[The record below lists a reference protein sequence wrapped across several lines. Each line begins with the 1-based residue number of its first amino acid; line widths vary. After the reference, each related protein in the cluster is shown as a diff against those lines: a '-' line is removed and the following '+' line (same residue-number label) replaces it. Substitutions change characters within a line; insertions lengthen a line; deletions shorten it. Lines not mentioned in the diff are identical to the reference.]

1 MSDETRPD
9 QKSQSPSPIAG
20 LKPNGEDLAG
30 SRPLSGPGGIER
42 RADQAHTSPQDRP
55 ADADSFFSAQKQAE
69 LQKSFSFAAFA
80 AELQSQGAAEAGA
93 SLTGAELL
101 AQAGEIASYLKAQ
114 FAEVSRRE
122 QTLNSQLSEIDNER
136 RKIRMWVGQIEEQYD
151 ERETNLREKETE
163 LIRKAVECEK
173 LARTV
178 QHEQEKVFEVQD
190 KLEQE
195 RSELR
200 EQILTEFTQQRE
212 SLERQRL
219 DLIHERNRIHE
230 EVLESLSDQR
240 RELDHDREEWRGVK
254 QSELN
259 HLKKEREIQEATIRK
274 VEAEL
279 SSRKENVELELKTQ
293 QADWKSRK
301 HAEEEALESRKRDFV
316 IRSEETEHQLQIQR
330 EDLQR
335 EYASREEAFEQKR
348 TLIENRIKFQEN
360 HLLRLRG
367 QIEQDQHDFQR
378 QQQIQQQQH
387 EQNERIHILRMKQL
401 DRFRDLL
408 SQREESLVKERSLH
422 AELRRAVERYELNQ
436 KQRMSDE
443 YAAWHKE
450 RDAQKVELRRQHDML
465 ALHAENLERRR
476 ERLDTL
482 RAEVEET
489 HRGTLEMRLALEEGW
504 AQLTQVEGEEA
515 ARERLEK
522 ARDALAAHYRQ
533 LREALSVER
542 QELDHSQELF
552 HRHRDEFRQERQD
565 LSEWI
570 AERDEQLRLRGEQL
584 RFEAEQLAIRDAAW
598 DEKRETW
605 LQEHVQAEQIIRLL
619 LQQMTEMAGAQDTID
634 EAVEFSGTKS
644 TEQRL
649 AEWMGEEA
657 EKSQNQQT
665 QADGETA
672 ESDSPDESAL

>member
-9 QKSQSPSPIAG
+9 QKSQTFSPFSG
-20 LKPNGEDLAG
+20 VKPSGEDLAS
-30 SRPLSGPGGIER
+30 SRPLSGPEGTER
-42 RADQAHTSPQDRP
+42 RADQAHGKQQDRP
-55 ADADSFFSAQKQAE
+55 TEAESFFSAQKQAA

-80 AELQSQGAAEAGA
+80 AEMQSQGAAEAGA

-101 AQAGEIASYLKAQ
+101 TQAGEIASYLKAQ

-122 QTLNSQLSEIDNER
+122 QTLNSQLNDIDNER

-151 ERETNLREKETE
+151 ERETNLRAKETE

-178 QHEQEKVFEVQD
+178 SQEQEKVFEAQD
-190 KLEQE
+190 ALKQE

-200 EQILTEFTQQRE
+200 DQILIEFSQQRE
-212 SLERQRL
+212 ALERQRL

-230 EVLESLSDQR
+230 EVLETLADQR
-240 RELDHDREEWRGVK
+240 KDLDRDRDEWRGVK
-254 QSELN
+254 QTELN
-259 HLKKEREIQEATIRK
+259 HLKRERELHETTIRK

-279 SSRKENVELELKTQ
+279 TSRKENQELELKTQ
-293 QADWKSRK
+293 QAEWKSHR
-301 HAEEEALESRKRDFV
+301 HAEEEELESRKRDFV
-316 IRSEETEHQLQIQR
+316 IRSEEIEHQLRIQR

-335 EYASREEAFEQKR
+335 EYASREDAFEQKR

-360 HLLRLRG
+360 HLLRLRS

-443 YAAWHKE
+443 YASWQKE

-565 LSEWI
+565 LSEWV
-570 AERDEQLRLRGEQL
+570 AERDEQLRLRSEQL
-584 RFEAEQLAIRDAAW
+584 RYEAEQLAIRDAAW

-634 EAVEFSGTKS
+634 EAAEFSSTKS

-649 AEWMGEEA
+649 SEWMGEAA
-657 EKSQNQQT
+657 EKSQNQQS
-665 QADGETA
+665 AAGGEATVP
-672 ESDSPDESAL
+672 DSHD